1 MIVNLSLFKTCGLA
15 ATFLLF
21 VLVSSAAKP
30 RIDFDNIKF
39 DAVPESVTL
48 KLRKGIPEGELTP
61 GVMMNIKFLVT
72 NTGTVPI
79 YIFRN
84 LGGCSSTD
92 GFADI
97 EVKDKAGRHVDIG
110 GCSGCGLGR
119 TNNELIPWVKD
130 PKYFV
135 WLQPGEI
142 YGGEAS
148 FELPPTKG
156 LFHVQATLYP
166 TGSLHKGQ
174 FEFLQE
180 NDIRVLSSPHSAVPF
195 TVTVN

>member
-1 MIVNLSLFKTCGLA
+1 VNLSLFKTSGLA
-15 ATFLLF
+15 ATFLLS

-30 RIDFDNIKF
+30 GIDSDQIKF
-39 DAVPESVTL
+39 EAVPESFSL

-61 GVMMNIKFLVT
+61 GLMMNIKFLVT

-84 LGGCSSTD
+84 FGGCSSTD

-97 EVKDKAGRHVDIG
+97 EVTDKAGRHVDIG
-110 GCSGCGLGR
+110 GCGGDGLGR
-119 TNNELIPWVKD
+119 TNDDLIPWVKD

-135 WLQPGEI
+135 WLRPGEI

-148 FELPPTKG
+148 FKLPPTRGK
-156 LFHVQATLYP
+156 FHVQATLYP
-166 TGSLHKGQ
+166 AGSLHKGQ
-174 FEFLQE
+174 AEFLRD
-180 NDIRVLSSPHSAVPF
+180 NDIRVLDSRHAAVPF